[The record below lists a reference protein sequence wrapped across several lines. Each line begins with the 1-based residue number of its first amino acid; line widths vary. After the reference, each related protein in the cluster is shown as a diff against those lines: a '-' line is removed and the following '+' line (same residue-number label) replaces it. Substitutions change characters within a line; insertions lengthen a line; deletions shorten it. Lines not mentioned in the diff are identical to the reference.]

1 MKALIKI
8 EAKRMTRDKSTFIM
22 SIGMPIFMYFVFTS
36 LIQVPK
42 DYQAVFYREYLI
54 SMTAFSLCSFSLF
67 TFPFDIIQDRKNG
80 WSMRLKHVNL
90 SSFEIYFV
98 KMLKMIVMYIVA
110 IASVFLVGGY
120 FKGVELTA
128 KQWFVSGLVLLL
140 GGVLF
145 LGIGVVMSLFKE
157 IKTASVFSN
166 ILYLGMAA
174 LGGLWMPTSQFPEWI
189 QPYSKA
195 MPTYQFRELAVG
207 YINNGRVPINSIL
220 ILTSYSLGFI
230 LLAVVISNKMKRDV
244 RE

>member
-8 EAKRMTRDKSTFIM
+8 EAKRMTRDKTTFIM
-22 SIGMPIFMYFVFTS
+22 SIGMPIFMYFIFTS

-110 IASVFLVGGY
+110 ITSVFLVGGY

-128 KQWFVSGLVLLL
+128 KQWLVSGLVLLL

-145 LGIGVVMSLFKE
+145 LGIGIVMSLFKE

-207 YINNGRVPINSIL
+207 YINNGRVPINSII

-230 LLAVVISNKMKRDV
+230 LLAVVISNKMKRDM